1 VLAGVVDSHD
11 EVLEAVAGKRKQEPA
26 ATSASEY
33 KEQQPLKKPKTA
45 APHLVA
51 VPLPDTL
58 IDDDERAAEQVATD
72 VLSCN
77 EVAQGDHEVS
87 EDVLRARYQISCYYL
102 CTHVQFFVI
111 LAGGYSLLQH
121 GINYIIS
128 LERTNPTTKY
138 P

>member
-1 VLAGVVDSHD
+1 LVQAGAVDSHD
-11 EVLEAVAGKRKQEPA
+11 EVLEAVAGKRKQEPE
-26 ATSASEY
+26 ATSASKY
-33 KEQQPLKKPKTA
+33 KEQQPLKKKLKTA

-51 VPLPDTL
+51 DPLPDTL

-102 CTHVQFFVI
+102 RTHFNF
-111 LAGGYSLLQH
+111 LLF
-121 GINYIIS
+121 
-128 LERTNPTTKY
+128 
-138 P
+138 

>member
-1 VLAGVVDSHD
+1 MVDSHD
-11 EVLEAVAGKRKQEPA
+11 EVLEAVAGKRKQGPA

-33 KEQQPLKKPKTA
+33 KEQQPLKKKPKTA

-51 VPLPDTL
+51 DPLPATL

-87 EDVLRARYQISCYYL
+87 EDVLRAR
-102 CTHVQFFVI
+102 
-111 LAGGYSLLQH
+111 
-121 GINYIIS
+121 
-128 LERTNPTTKY
+128 
-138 P
+138 

>member
-1 VLAGVVDSHD
+1 MVDFHD

-111 LAGGYSLLQH
+111 
-121 GINYIIS
+121 
-128 LERTNPTTKY
+128 
-138 P
+138 